1 MRLIAFK
8 RDEVSLW
15 GILQDD
21 NVYYSEKLN
30 SHFPDLF
37 SVIKNFPFVDFEGN
51 LTKVAHLKDI
61 QILPPY
67 RPNKNILCIGKNY
80 REHALEMTGN
90 DEGAIPKK
98 PVIFTKSPTSIIG
111 HNEVIL
117 AHESVTKALD
127 YEGELAVII
136 GKSGKNIS
144 KDDAEDYIFGFTI
157 INDVTA
163 RDLQKEHKQF
173 FRGKSLDT
181 FCPMGPVIVTKDEI
195 ENAEA
200 LSIKTYVNDEL
211 RQNGNTKDM
220 IFSISELIE
229 VLSNGMTLEAGDII
243 ATGTPSGVGKGFN
256 PPRFLQKND
265 EVKIVIEGI
274 GELTNHVI

>member
-1 MRLIAFK
+1 MKLIAFK
-8 RDEVSLW
+8 RGQVPLW
-15 GILQDD
+15 GILKDEKI
-21 NVYYSEKLN
+21 YYSEKLN
-30 SHFPDLF
+30 THFPDLF
-37 SVIKNFPFVDFEGN
+37 SVIEHFSVVNFEKS
-51 LTKVAHLKDI
+51 LTKMVDI
-61 QILPPY
+61 NQVEILPPY
-67 RPNKNILCIGKNY
+67 IPRKNIICIGKNY

-90 DEGAIPKK
+90 DEKAIPKK
-98 PVIFTKSPTSIIG
+98 PVIFTKSPTSVIG
-111 HNEVIL
+111 HEETIL
-117 AHESVTKALD
+117 AHETVTKALD

-136 GKSGKNIS
+136 GKSGTQIS
-144 KDDAEDYIFGFTI
+144 REEARNYIFGYTI

-163 RDLQKEHKQF
+163 RDLQKEHQQF

-195 ENAEA
+195 EDVEA
-200 LSIKTYVNDEL
+200 LSIKTFVNGEL
-211 RQNGNTKDM
+211 RQDGNTKDM

-256 PPRFLQKND
+256 PPKFLQKKD